1 MGSPSTPSDTAQSK
15 PCKDEHEVD
24 SCDGHECTVRPSKK
38 IKSRQLVS
46 LKKLKKLWSSHGAG
60 RDNRT
65 LLSVLEKNLLQGGIE
80 ENDAYSFNDSFTV
93 AKALGRNNELGFE
106 LFEKR
111 PKRDPMQIVYN
122 GDPVRGY
129 GHTILMETLCRLAF
143 IADPCEI
150 SRITIKNASEMGG
163 LPVCAPYLLPKAGMP
178 NVADADDKAY
188 AAFVDTLMAE
198 TLELVEAHA
207 TDRQKQQIRELSLY
221 SPRMTAEVCKAA
233 LAAAVAAY
241 HEECDTD
248 WAHLNKE
255 TYEAGKWTDG
265 NHPT

>member
-1 MGSPSTPSDTAQSK
+1 M
-15 PCKDEHEVD
+15 
-24 SCDGHECTVRPSKK
+24 
-38 IKSRQLVS
+38 S

-65 LLSVLEKNLLQGGIE
+65 LLSVLEKNLLRGGIE

-150 SRITIKNASEMGG
+150 SRTTIKKASKMGG
-163 LPVCAPYLLPKAGMP
+163 LPVCGPYLLPKAGWP
-178 NVADADDKAY
+178 NVADAEDKAFK
-188 AAFVDTLMAE
+188 AFVDTLVGVAYKLAE
-198 TLELVEAHA
+198 THT
-207 TDRQKQQIRELSLY
+207 TDRQKQQIGHLY
-221 SPRMTAEVCKAA
+221 HCSAQTTAEVCKAA

-241 HEECDTD
+241 HEEADTD
-248 WAHLNKE
+248 HCYLTREAN
-255 TYEAGKWTDG
+255 EAGMWADG
-265 NHPT
+265 NLPT